1 MNSYVIAQEWG
12 YGMAGKSV
20 NLSRSLDK
28 IIAYHNYDQFQW
40 RETLLDTFY
49 TISQPPYPP
58 Y

>member
-1 MNSYVIAQEWG
+1 
-12 YGMAGKSV
+12 MAGKSV